1 MIAYSTTNE
10 IVIMAIYKVNLK
22 FTHELMQGTNE
33 NNFAYFLR
41 DYPDL
46 LAKKWREYEEKN

>member
-1 MIAYSTTNE
+1 MIAYSTINE

-22 FTHELMQGTNE
+22 FTHELMQETNE

-46 LAKKWREYEEKN
+46 LAKKWREHEEKN

>member
-1 MIAYSTTNE
+1 
-10 IVIMAIYKVNLK
+10 MAIYKLNME
-22 FTHELMQGTNE
+22 FTHELMQETNE

>member
-10 IVIMAIYKVNLK
+10 IVIMAIYKLNLK
-22 FTHELMQGTNE
+22 FTHELMKETNE

-41 DYPDL
+41 DYLDL
-46 LAKKWREYEEKN
+46 LAKKWREYEEMN